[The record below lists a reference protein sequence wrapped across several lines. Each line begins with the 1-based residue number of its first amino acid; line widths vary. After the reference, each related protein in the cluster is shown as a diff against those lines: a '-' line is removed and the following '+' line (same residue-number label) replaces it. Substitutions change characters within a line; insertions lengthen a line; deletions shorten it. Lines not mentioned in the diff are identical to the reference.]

1 MGGRGPRAGWTYG
14 GLGSLLWILI
24 LGVVLAVQ
32 HHAGKSLVCFALFGA
47 GAAYL
52 SLFAPWK
59 HPDTPL
65 WKPYLGFVLLLCAAC
80 GAVFFAVHDVVPG
93 EEQLSPWMLLLLLP
107 LSLPILGFGKKTWR
121 DLHGRE

>member
-1 MGGRGPRAGWTYG
+1 MSERGPRAGWTFG

-24 LGVVLAVQ
+24 LGAVLAAQ
-32 HHAGKSLVCFALFGA
+32 HHIGESLVCFVLFGA

-59 HPDTPL
+59 RPDTPL
-65 WKPYLGFVLLLCAAC
+65 WKPYLGFVILLSAAC

-93 EEQLSPWMLLLLLP
+93 EGQLSPWMLLLLLP
-107 LSLPILGFGKKTWR
+107 LSLPIFGFGNKTWR
-121 DLHGRE
+121 DLHGCK